1 VPCNPKE
8 TTIMEIIS
16 RKSWGARSPQST
28 VHTTT
33 WSRRTGFV
41 VHHSGAD
48 DDQTVKEI
56 QRYHMDSNG
65 WSDIGYNFLVDKK
78 GRIYEGRGWLG
89 IGAHVA
95 GHNTATIGVCV
106 IGDYRS
112 ELPSTK
118 ALQAVAWLLKEAERR
133 KGRDLSIFG
142 HRDLGS
148 TACPGG
154 DLYGWVR
161 SKLDDY
167 KAPSTPSKP
176 STPRPPAGKAAPGPH
191 YDFPLPASHY
201 FGPRNGP
208 DKSVSGYHDRT
219 FKGRTD
225 NEWLKLWAAQLG
237 KRGWDARRG
246 GDYLTRYGND
256 GKYGPEYEKLVRAF
270 QADQGLTVDGKLGPK
285 TWAAAFENPVT

>member
-1 VPCNPKE
+1 
-8 TTIMEIIS
+8 MRIIS
-16 RKSWGARSPQST
+16 RSDWGARSPQST

-41 VHHSGAD
+41 VHHSGASEK
-48 DDQTVKEI
+48 QTVREI
-56 QRYHMDSNG
+56 QNYHMNHNG
-65 WSDIGYNFLVDKK
+65 WSDIGYNFLVTPD
-78 GRIYEGRGWLG
+78 GRIWEGRGWLK

-112 ELPSTK
+112 KRPSSK
-118 ALQAVAWLLKEAERR
+118 ALDAVAWLLAEAEDR

-148 TACPGG
+148 TTCPGG

-161 SKLDDY
+161 SELDDY
-167 KAPSTPSKP
+167 KAPTSPRPSTPSAG
-176 STPRPPAGKAAPGPH
+176 TPAPTPH
-191 YDFPLPASHY
+191 YDFPLSSSSY

-208 DKSVSGYHDRT
+208 DRSVSGYYGRR
-219 FKGRTD
+219 FKGKTD
-225 NEWLKLWAAQLG
+225 TAWLKIFGEQLR
-237 KRGWDARRG
+237 KRGWDARKG
-246 GDYLTRYGND
+246 GSYLTRYGND
-256 GKYGPEYEKLVRAF
+256 GKYGPEYEKLIRAF
-270 QADQGLTVDGKLGPK
+270 QADQGLVVDGRLGPR